1 MGAEPRQNTAEI
13 PRGLPP
19 VVRGRRVRLD
29 RRTKIC
35 QRAVRLRA
43 HYFALLEQAGRDVQ
57 SVELIAALDRAAE
70 LQAIAEHL
78 RADALRGRAVFDDLV
93 RIERVAA
100 SALRALRLPN
110 AASKPMPTLGD
121 LLRADHEQQMGRVP

>member
-1 MGAEPRQNTAEI
+1 MGAELRQNTAEI

-29 RRTKIC
+29 RRTKIG
-35 QRAVRLRA
+35 QRATRLRA

-70 LQAIAEHL
+70 LQAISEHL

-100 SALRALRLPN
+100 SALRALRLPS
-110 AASKPMPTLGD
+110 ASSAPPPTLAEY
-121 LLRADHEQQMGRVP
+121 LRAKHSEGAE

>member
-1 MGAEPRQNTAEI
+1 MGIEPRQNAAEI
-13 PRGLPP
+13 PHRLPG

-29 RRTKIC
+29 RRTKLA
-35 QRAVRLRA
+35 QRATRLRA
-43 HYFALLEQAGRDVQ
+43 HYLALLEQAGRDVQ
-57 SVELIAALDRAAE
+57 SVELIAAVDRACE
-70 LQAIAEHL
+70 LQAISEHL

-110 AASKPMPTLGD
+110 ASSKPMSLRERLVSGGD
-121 LLRADHEQQMGRVP
+121 A

>member
-1 MGAEPRQNTAEI
+1 MGAELRQNTAEI

-29 RRTKIC
+29 RRTRIA
-35 QRAVRLRA
+35 QRATRLRA
-43 HYFALLEQAGRDVQ
+43 HYFALLEQTGRDVQ

-93 RIERVAA
+93 RVERVAA
-100 SALRALRLPN
+100 SALRALRLPTSAN
-110 AASKPMPTLGD
+110 KQT
-121 LLRADHEQQMGRVP
+121 